1 MLRLAMNRVSAF
13 IYNLGDIKV
22 VEFSTVLSTLMSSVT
37 YLGIDF
43 PSCFSF
49 SSEAMMFFS
58 LREEIKNFPLSYLWW
73 R

>member
-1 MLRLAMNRVSAF
+1 MNRVSAF